1 MLDVSPLGTPPPT
14 FPTTNPQLHLSFKA
28 VDLAAVA
35 FQRREGRF
43 VHSTPKTYL
52 ELLKLYGTLLEAKR
66 EANDTATARLANGID
81 TLDQCA
87 SAVKELEVSLSLTAT
102 LEADSRP
109 NGDARGV
116 TFALTLA

>member
-1 MLDVSPLGTPPPT
+1 M
-14 FPTTNPQLHLSFKA
+14 
-28 VDLAAVA
+28 A

-81 TLDQCA
+81 TLDQRA
-87 SAVKELEVSLSLTAT
+87 SAVKELEVRVEGEGGVRG
-102 LEADSRP
+102 EAC
-109 NGDARGV
+109 
-116 TFALTLA
+116 TQLALPYSDPH